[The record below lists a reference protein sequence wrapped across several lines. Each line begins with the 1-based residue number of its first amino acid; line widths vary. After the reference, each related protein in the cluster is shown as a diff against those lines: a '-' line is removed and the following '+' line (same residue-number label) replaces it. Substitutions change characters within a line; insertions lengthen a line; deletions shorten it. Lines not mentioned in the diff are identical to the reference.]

1 MKILQYIRVYVKNS
15 TIKIAHYK
23 TFHFLR
29 YAHFRFAKCLFT
41 NIQRQLNSLKS
52 SLLFKKNA
60 KFRVNNSRILRIQNG
75 KFSGYHFYMNTT
87 KYRDFQICISVPL
100 IFFMDDKQLLV
111 NLDCYLMLC
120 FVYIKHLYNCFL
132 ILLHLF
138 HMDMFLPNRLIVFFS
153 HR

>member
-1 MKILQYIRVYVKNS
+1 MRIIKPFTFWDMRTLDLRNVCLQTYRDNWIRQKVAY
-15 TIKIAHYK
+15 
-23 TFHFLR
+23 FLR
-29 YAHFRFAKCLFT
+29 KM
-41 NIQRQLNSLKS
+41 QSLG
-52 SLLFKKNA
+52 
-60 KFRVNNSRILRIQNG
+60 VNNSRILRIQNE

>member
-1 MKILQYIRVYVKNS
+1 MRIIKPFTFWDMRTLDLRNVCLQTYRDNWIRQKVAY
-15 TIKIAHYK
+15 
-23 TFHFLR
+23 FLR
-29 YAHFRFAKCLFT
+29 KM
-41 NIQRQLNSLKS
+41 QSLG
-52 SLLFKKNA
+52 
-60 KFRVNNSRILRIQNG
+60 VNNSRILRIQNG

>member
-1 MKILQYIRVYVKNS
+1 MRIITPFTFWDMRTLDLRNVCLQTYRDNWIRQKVAY
-15 TIKIAHYK
+15 
-23 TFHFLR
+23 FLR
-29 YAHFRFAKCLFT
+29 KM
-41 NIQRQLNSLKS
+41 QSLG
-52 SLLFKKNA
+52 
-60 KFRVNNSRILRIQNG
+60 VNNSRILRIQNE

>member
-1 MKILQYIRVYVKNS
+1 MRIIKPFTFWDMRTLDLRNVCLQTYRDNWIRQKVAY
-15 TIKIAHYK
+15 
-23 TFHFLR
+23 FLR
-29 YAHFRFAKCLFT
+29 KM
-41 NIQRQLNSLKS
+41 QSLG
-52 SLLFKKNA
+52 
-60 KFRVNNSRILRIQNG
+60 VNNSRILRIQNG
-75 KFSGYHFYMNTT
+75 KFSGYHFYMSTT

>member
-1 MKILQYIRVYVKNS
+1 MRIIKPFTFWDMRTLDLRNVCLQTYRDNWIRQKVAY
-15 TIKIAHYK
+15 
-23 TFHFLR
+23 FLR
-29 YAHFRFAKCLFT
+29 KM
-41 NIQRQLNSLKS
+41 QSLG
-52 SLLFKKNA
+52 
-60 KFRVNNSRILRIQNG
+60 VNNSRILRIQNE

-87 KYRDFQICISVPL
+87 KYRDFQICISVTL